1 MSRAA
6 VAKHISGLREL
17 GFALEASPRRGY
29 SLSSWPDR
37 LEPEALAPLVSTRA
51 LGRSHLH
58 LGSCGSTNAE
68 AFAAA
73 LSGAPHGHLVTADRQ
88 DAGRGRRGR
97 TWHSAPM
104 EGLYFSLVLRPSLPP
119 QRVAP
124 LTLACAVALAE
135 AIESETGLSPLLKWP
150 NDLLLGDRKLSGILL
165 ELRADPERVDFV
177 VAGIGL
183 NVSQSSFPDD
193 LAATSLLM
201 ETGRPSLRP
210 RILAS
215 LLGSLER
222 WIDRFVT
229 EGPAPVIAA
238 FRARAAL
245 LGSPVTI
252 HGVSETIE
260 GLYEDIDE
268 TGALL
273 LRDSSGALL
282 PILAGDVSLRG
293 PSK

>member
-1 MSRAA
+1 
-6 VAKHISGLREL
+6 
-17 GFALEASPRRGY
+17 
-29 SLSSWPDR
+29 
-37 LEPEALAPLVSTRA
+37 
-51 LGRSHLH
+51 
-58 LGSCGSTNAE
+58 
-68 AFAAA
+68 
-73 LSGAPHGHLVTADRQ
+73 
-88 DAGRGRRGR
+88 
-97 TWHSAPM
+97 M